1 MADFTLKQNDLA
13 PAIIGTL
20 KSAGGAV
27 KNLSTASSVVFKMGT
42 STGTLKVN
50 ETITPFD
57 AAGGVC
63 RYQWTTGDT
72 DTAGT
77 FFAEFEVT
85 NADGTKETFP
95 NEKPLTITIKA
106 DKL

>member
-1 MADFTLKQNDLA
+1 MADFLIKQNDLA
-13 PAIIGTL
+13 PSIVGNL
-20 KSAGGAV
+20 KAAGGNA
-27 KNLSTASSVVFKMGT
+27 KNLSDATSVVFKMGT
-42 STGTLKVN
+42 STGTLKVS

-57 AAGGVC
+57 AANGVC
-63 RYQWTTGDT
+63 VYDWQEGDT

-85 NADGTKETFP
+85 NANGTKETFP
-95 NEKPLTITIKA
+95 NDKPLTITVKA